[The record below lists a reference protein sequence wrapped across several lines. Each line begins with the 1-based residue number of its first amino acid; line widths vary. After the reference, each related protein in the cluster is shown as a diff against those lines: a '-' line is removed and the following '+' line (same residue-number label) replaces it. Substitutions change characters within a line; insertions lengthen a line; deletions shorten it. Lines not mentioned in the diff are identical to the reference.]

1 MMERVVSLLIIS
13 CLLTY
18 DNNKDPSQIPTCPE
32 LIKMLP
38 ESFPTDHPVLESIIL
53 HWRERRVQRSGKPI
67 MPQLRYEESTRKGDN
82 DPYVCF
88 RRRDTRSTRKTR
100 RTDQQASER
109 LRKLRREMEKA
120 RNLCGMVLRRE
131 KLRKEG
137 FIQEHAVFVK
147 RCELREYQASLG
159 IKEEDIFIP
168 AYKKKR
174 HKRESHTRYVIGIG
188 IGQ

>member
-1 MMERVVSLLIIS
+1 
-13 CLLTY
+13 
-18 DNNKDPSQIPTCPE
+18 
-32 LIKMLP
+32 MLP
-38 ESFPTDHPVLESIIL
+38 ESFSMDHPALESIIL
-53 HWRERRVQRSGKPI
+53 HWRQRRIQRSGKPI
-67 MPQLRYEESTRKGDN
+67 IPQLHYEDSARKGDS

-88 RRRDTRSTRKTR
+88 RRRDTRTTRKTR

-137 FIQEHAVFVK
+137 FSQEHAVFVK
-147 RCELREYQASLG
+147 RCELRGYQAALG
-159 IKEEDIFIP
+159 IKEEDIFTP

-174 HKRESHTRYVIGIG
+174 HKRGSHTR
-188 IGQ
+188 